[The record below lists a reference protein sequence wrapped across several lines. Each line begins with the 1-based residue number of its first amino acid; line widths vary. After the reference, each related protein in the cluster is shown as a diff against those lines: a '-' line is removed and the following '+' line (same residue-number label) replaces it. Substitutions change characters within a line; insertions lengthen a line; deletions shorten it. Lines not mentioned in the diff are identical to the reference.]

1 MTTTPYEVQE
11 VRELAERMLSLARAK
26 DLSTLAVLIGRLVGK
41 HAPQRHLLRPLL
53 LELVGHTVESIP
65 AQRGADPR
73 EVFVADLSDE
83 QGAGVEVDEVDPAL
97 RAMLRA
103 VLAALNGSGEDVVHQ
118 VDLVVDDRD
127 PVAKSNAVVHGL
139 LWIEQL
145 AHGSTGRTL
154 TVSPDLR

>member
-1 MTTTPYEVQE
+1 MTTTPYEVRE
-11 VRELAERMLSLARAK
+11 VRELAERMLTLARAK

-41 HAPQRHLLRPLL
+41 YAPQRHLLRPLL
-53 LELVGHTVESIP
+53 LELVGHTVEAIP
-65 AQRGADPR
+65 AQRGTHPR
-73 EVFVADLSDE
+73 EVFVADLSDD

-103 VLAALNGSGEDVVHQ
+103 VLAALNGAPADVVDQ
-118 VDLVVDDRD
+118 VDLVVGDRD

-139 LWIEQL
+139 LWIDQL
-145 AHGSTGRTL
+145 THGSTGRTL